1 MTKGVL
7 MKKLHAF
14 LLVCSF
20 SLSGLSLAQHDMSGM
35 HMDMNMSSNDMLSG
49 LEGQDL
55 EVSFLSMMIAHHEGA
70 VEMAGWILER
80 TQNADIQAAAGAIIA
95 AQEPEIQQMTQWLQD
110 WYGQGA
116 DDHSAM
122 MMQNEMDSMM
132 SVMEAD
138 ANPDATFLEQMS
150 MHHNSAIDMAQAAL
164 LKATHSELR
173 ELAKNMIVVQTQEIA
188 QYQTWL
194 ESLDATAQQ
203 STQQHAGHGG
213 TSSPDSPYTDQ
224 LESSVR
230 GLSQEEVDS
239 LLAGEGMGYARS
251 AELNGYPGPRH
262 TLDLAKELNLTIEQ
276 QAKIQPIFEEMKREA
291 VALGQEI
298 VAAEATLSKSFADG
312 TLTSESLQTQLGDLA
327 TLYAQLRHVHLQAHL
342 EVTPLLTQEQ
352 VAQYQVL
359 RGYAQN

>member
-1 MTKGVL
+1 
-7 MKKLHAF
+7 MKKLHGF
-14 LLVCSF
+14 LLVWF
-20 SLSGLSLAQHDMSGM
+20 LALSGLSLAQHDVSGM
-35 HMDMNMSSNDMLSG
+35 QMDMNMSSNDMLSG
-49 LEGQDL
+49 LRGQDF

-70 VEMAGWILER
+70 VEIAQWILER
-80 TQNADIQAAAGAIIA
+80 TQNADIKTAAEAIIT

-110 WYGQGA
+110 WYGQGV
-116 DDHSAM
+116 DDHNATMQGEMNAM
-122 MMQNEMDSMM
+122 MSKVETGT
-132 SVMEAD
+132 
-138 ANPDATFLEQMS
+138 NPDAAFLEQMS
-150 MHHNSAIDMAQAAL
+150 IHHNSAIDMAQTAL
-164 LKATHSELR
+164 FKATHPELR
-173 ELAKNMIVVQTQEIA
+173 ELAKNIIVVQAQEIA
-188 QYQTWL
+188 QYQSWL
-194 ESLDATAQQ
+194 ETLDPTAQQ

-213 TSSPDSPYTDQ
+213 TSSTASPYTAQ

-262 TLDLAKELNLTIEQ
+262 TLDLANELNLTAEQ
-276 QAKIQPIFEEMKREA
+276 QAKIQPIFDEMKREA
-291 VALGQEI
+291 VTLGQEI

-312 TLTSESLQTQLGDLA
+312 TLTSESLQVQLGALA
-327 TLYAQLRHVHLQAHL
+327 TLYAQLRQVHLQAHL